1 MEEVLDKLRDD
12 VHYYGAYGKQF
23 LSNSDIYNL
32 LNNPRKFRGL
42 SEETK
47 PMIEGRYF
55 HTMMLEPH
63 KMKDFKIST
72 SRSRNS
78 NAYKKELE
86 DANLK
91 MMILQHEADH
101 LDELCGVMKANFK
114 FFDDIYDS
122 KNEYEVPG
130 IGFIKGEQWKGKAD
144 IICEDK
150 IIDIKTTSDIS
161 KFHMSAKK
169 YNYDSQ
175 AYIYQVLFGL
185 PVHFYVIDKTSM
197 LLGIYKPTE
206 QFLSSGEHKVEK
218 AIKIYRQ
225 FFSEDAESSINEF
238 FFDEELY

>member
-1 MEEVLDKLRDD
+1 MEAVLDKLRDD
-12 VHYYGAYGKQF
+12 AHYYGAYGKQF

-32 LNNPRKFRGL
+32 LNNPRRFRVA

-63 KMKDFKIST
+63 KIKDFKIST

-91 MMILQHEADH
+91 MMILQHEVNH
-101 LDELCGVMKANFK
+101 LNELCAVMKANFK

-122 KNEYEVPG
+122 NNKYEVPAVG
-130 IGFIKGEQWKGKAD
+130 YIKGEQWKGKAD
-144 IICEDK
+144 IICKDK

-161 KFHMSAKK
+161 KFHISAKR

-185 PVHFYVIDKTSM
+185 PVHFYVIDKLSM
-197 LLGIYKPTE
+197 LLGVYKPT
-206 QFLSSGEHKVEK
+206 QDFLNNGEAKVEK
-218 AIKIYRQ
+218 ALKIYRQ
-225 FFSEDAESSINEF
+225 FFSDDAEVSIDEF
-238 FFDEELY
+238 FFEEELH